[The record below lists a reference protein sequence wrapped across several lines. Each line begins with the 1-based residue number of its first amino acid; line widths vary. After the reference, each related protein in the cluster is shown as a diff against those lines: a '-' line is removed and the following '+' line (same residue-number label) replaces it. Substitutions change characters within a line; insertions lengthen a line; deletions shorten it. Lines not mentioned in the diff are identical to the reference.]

1 MNEKNENMNEESIK
15 SLKEFR
21 EKQIQTNIKI
31 HIFVFI
37 MIFLI
42 NICLIIFIIIYKY
55 KIRQLTSKTK
65 KNSSSISQGT
75 YYLNTLENSLLH
87 KVVNIFSI
95 STNSYGNIHFSF
107 LFETSE
113 EVQSVKNSIKSY
125 SKFENPYLHLIYES
139 NVDGDKTSTILN
151 LIKFWTNILL
161 IIGSNSGE
169 KFGFFLQEAIYP
181 NNLGFF
187 QSKGH
192 KCFLFS
198 FINKKEYPCL
208 NNEISFLFNYHSLI
222 NIGNGDIVI
231 NHQFKTEG
239 GIIYFPFKSFDI
251 PENGI
256 EFDKLKGNFEI
267 KDIEIY
273 LVFDLK
279 EY

>member
-1 MNEKNENMNEESIK
+1 MNEKNENMNQESIK
-15 SLKEFR
+15 SIKEFR

-55 KIRQLTSKTK
+55 KIKQLTSKTQ
-65 KNSSSISQGT
+65 KNSSSISKGT
-75 YYLNTLENSLLH
+75 YHLNSLENNLLH
-87 KVVNIFSI
+87 KVVNIFSM

-161 IIGSNSGE
+161 IIGSNSGD

-187 QSKGH
+187 QSKGN
-192 KCFLFS
+192 KCFLYS
-198 FINKKEYPCL
+198 FKNKKEYPCQ

-239 GIIYFPFKSFDI
+239 GIINFPFKSFDI